1 MKLITS
7 FITSATSVSGDLM
20 GCACIWCF
28 FFHLDCDF
36 TNWIY
41 NIYMNVSESM
51 HRDFIIITS
60 IFIYCSTAKLLE
72 RQIERERARKV
83 DEVCLQQ
90 KCLLIISILAFR
102 SLVNT
107 HFYGICLFCLAR
119 TSLHRAQ
126 TRQGRRKRFARLIVS
141 YLVLHISLFLV
152 IFSDN
157 FYLISLQILIACLL
171 DNVWVLYGEVA
182 YYWLT

>member
-1 MKLITS
+1 M
-7 FITSATSVSGDLM
+7 
-20 GCACIWCF
+20 F
-28 FFHLDCDF
+28 FLPFRLGFHQLNLQYF
-36 TNWIY
+36 RPTN
-41 NIYMNVSESM
+41 MNVSESM
-51 HRDFIIITS
+51 HRDFIIVIS

-83 DEVCLQQ
+83 DEVCLEQ
-90 KCLLIISILAFR
+90 KCLLNFNSVFQTLSKYTF
-102 SLVNT
+102 
-107 HFYGICLFCLAR
+107 FYSICLFCLAR

>member
-1 MKLITS
+1 
-7 FITSATSVSGDLM
+7 M

-28 FFHLDCDF
+28 FLPFRLWFHQLNF
-36 TNWIY
+36 QYFRPTN
-41 NIYMNVSESM
+41 MNVSESM
-51 HRDFIIITS
+51 HRDFIIVIS

-83 DEVCLQQ
+83 DEVCLEQ
-90 KCLLIISILAFR
+90 KCLLIISILSFR

-107 HFYGICLFCLAR
+107 HFLWYLFVLLAK

-126 TRQGRRKRFARLIVS
+126 TRQWRGKRFARLIVS
-141 YLVLHISLFLV
+141 YLLLHISLFLV
-152 IFSDN
+152 VFNDT

-171 DNVWVLYGEVA
+171 HLLSTVLNTNPKLLIRRLRA
-182 YYWLT
+182 S